1 MLFIIVLVIHRKRNY
16 VKYNTP
22 QMPDYDAIVVGAGNA
37 GSAAAISMASKGLSV
52 LLVDRSDPPGAK
64 NLSGGVLWG
73 NDLAQI
79 LPKWQSEAPLER
91 FIDNKKIGFLTEK
104 SSIVIDFKTEIF
116 RENKVGYTVLR
127 SKLDPWMAK
136 KAKEAGATVIPGI
149 TVESLVIKDR
159 TVVGVQ
165 ESGDVITSNVVILA
179 EGINPRL
186 SIEAGLRGPLQDWEV
201 SVGVKE
207 IIKLSPQKIEDRF
220 NLTPNSGM
228 ASEYIVGNM
237 GDLNIGAFLYTNK
250 DSISLGIVSPM
261 EELRKNGVTHT
272 YDIIETFKEHPSI
285 APLIEGGT
293 VAEYGA
299 HLIPEGGLDMV
310 PQVYGNGYMIVGD
323 AAGFA
328 FSNGLVLQGMN
339 YAILSGIV
347 AGQTAVE
354 AKTRNDFT
362 SKSLSAYEEKLQ
374 NTYVLK
380 DLKTFKDIR
389 KVTGN
394 KNMYTVYP
402 KMLEGILLE
411 MLWERGQ
418 PKKKVRD
425 ILGSCATDLKMSRLK
440 TMTDFYYIY
449 RRM

>member
-1 MLFIIVLVIHRKRNY
+1 M
-16 VKYNTP
+16 
-22 QMPDYDAIVVGAGNA
+22 MPDYDAIVVGAGNA
-37 GSAAAISMASKGLSV
+37 GSAAAITMASKGLSV

-91 FIDNKKIGFLTEK
+91 FIQNKKIGFLTDK
-104 SSIVIDFKTEIF
+104 SSIVIDFKTKMFE
-116 RENKVGYTVLR
+116 ENKVGYTVLR
-127 SKLDPWMAK
+127 SKFDPWLAK

-149 TVESLVIKDR
+149 TVESLAMKDGKVI
-159 TVVGVQ
+159 GVQ
-165 ESGDVITSNVVILA
+165 ESGDTVTAGVVILA

-186 SIEAGLRGPLQDWEV
+186 AIEANLRGPLQDWEV

-220 NLTPNSGM
+220 NLTPASGM
-228 ASEYIVGNM
+228 ASEYIVGSL
-237 GDLNIGAFLYTNK
+237 GELNIGAFLYTNK

-261 EELRKNGVTHT
+261 EQLRENGMTHT
-272 YDIIETFKEHPSI
+272 YDIIEQFKEHPSI

-293 VAEYGA
+293 VTEYGA
-299 HLIPEGGLDMV
+299 HMIPEGGLDMV
-310 PQVYGNGYMIVGD
+310 PKVFGDGYMIVGD
-323 AAGFA
+323 AAGFG

-339 YAILSGIV
+339 YAFLSGIL
-347 AGQTAVE
+347 AGETAVE
-354 AKTRNDFT
+354 AKTRNDF
-362 SKSLSAYEEKLQ
+362 SSSSLSLYREKLESS
-374 NTYVLK
+374 YVLK

-394 KNMYTVYP
+394 KNMYTAYP
-402 KMLEGILLE
+402 KMLESILLE

-418 PKKKVRD
+418 PKKKVRE
-425 ILGSCATDLKMSRLK
+425 ILGSAANEMKMSRLK
-440 TMTDFYYIY
+440 TVTDFYSIY

>member
-1 MLFIIVLVIHRKRNY
+1 
-16 VKYNTP
+16 
-22 QMPDYDAIVVGAGNA
+22 MPDYDAIVVGAGNA

-64 NLSGGVLWG
+64 NMSGGVLWG
-73 NDLAQI
+73 DDLAQI

-104 SSIVIDFKTEIF
+104 SSITVDFKTEIF
-116 RENKVGYTVLR
+116 RENKVGHTILR
-127 SKLDPWMAK
+127 SKFDPWLAK
-136 KAKEAGATVIPGI
+136 KAKDAGALVIPGI
-149 TVESLVIKDR
+149 TVESLVVKDR
-159 TVVGVQ
+159 TVVGIE
-165 ESGDVITSNVVILA
+165 ESGDVITANVVILA

-201 SVGVKE
+201 SLGVKE
-207 IIKLSPQKIEDRF
+207 VIKLSPQKIEDRF
-220 NLTPNSGM
+220 NLDSKSGV
-228 ASEYIVGNM
+228 ASEYIIGNL
-237 GDLNIGAFLYTNK
+237 GELNIGAFLYTNK
-250 DSISLGIVSPM
+250 DSISLGIVAPM

-272 YDIIETFKEHPSI
+272 YDLTEKFKEHPSI
-285 APLIEGGT
+285 APLLEGGT
-293 VAEYGA
+293 VAEYSA

-339 YAILSGIV
+339 YAILSGIM
-347 AGQTAVE
+347 AGEAAVE
-354 AKTRNDFT
+354 AKEKNDFT
-362 SKSLSAYEEKLQ
+362 SKSLSSYEEKLKK
-374 NTYVLK
+374 TYVLK

-402 KMLEGILLE
+402 KMLESIFLE

-418 PKKKVRD
+418 PKKKIRD
-425 ILGSCATDLKMSRLK
+425 ILGTCAADLKMSKLK
-440 TMTDFYYIY
+440 TATDFYYIY

>member
-1 MLFIIVLVIHRKRNY
+1 
-16 VKYNTP
+16 
-22 QMPDYDAIVVGAGNA
+22 MPDYDAIVVGAGNA
-37 GSAAAISMASKGLSV
+37 GSAAAITMASKGLNV
-52 LLVDRSDPPGAK
+52 LLVDRADPPGAK

-73 NDLAQI
+73 NDLSQI

-104 SSIVIDFKTEIF
+104 SSITIDFKTKYF
-116 RENKVGYTVLR
+116 DENKVGHTVLR
-127 SKLDPWMAK
+127 AKFDPWMAK
-136 KAKEAGATVIPGI
+136 KAKEAGALVIPGI
-149 TVESLVIKDR
+149 TVDSLVIKDR
-159 TVVGVQ
+159 TVIGIQ
-165 ESGDVITSNVVILA
+165 ESGDTITANIVLLA
-179 EGINPRL
+179 EGVNPRL
-186 SIEAGLRGPLQDWEV
+186 SIEAGLRKPLQDREL

-220 NLTPNSGM
+220 NLSEGSGM
-228 ASEYIVGNM
+228 ASEYILGNL
-237 GDLNIGAFLYTNK
+237 GDLNIGAFFYTNK

-261 EELRKNGVTHT
+261 EELRRNGMTHT
-272 YDIIETFKEHPSI
+272 YDLIEVFKEHPSI

-299 HLIPEGGLDMV
+299 HLIPEGGIESV
-310 PQVYGNGYMIVGD
+310 PQLYGNGYMILGD

-339 YAILSGIV
+339 YAILSGIM
-347 AGQTAVE
+347 AGETAVK
-354 AKTRNDFT
+354 AKSMNDY
-362 SKSLSAYEEKLQ
+362 SAKSLSEYEKKLN

-394 KNMYTVYP
+394 PKMYTVYP
-402 KMLEGILLE
+402 QLLEGILLE
-411 MLWERGQ
+411 TLWERGQ

-425 ILGSCATDLKMSRLK
+425 ILSEAASKMNMSKVK
-440 TMTDFYYIY
+440 TLTDFYNIY

>member
-1 MLFIIVLVIHRKRNY
+1 
-16 VKYNTP
+16 
-22 QMPDYDAIVVGAGNA
+22 MPDYDAIVVGAGNA
-37 GSAAAISMASKGLSV
+37 GSAAAITMASKGLSV

-79 LPKWQSEAPLER
+79 LPKWQNEAPLER
-91 FIDNKKIGFLTEK
+91 FIQDKKIGFLTDK
-104 SSIVIDFKTEIF
+104 SSIIIDFKTKIF
-116 RENKVGYTVLR
+116 EDNKVGHTVLR
-127 SKLDPWMAK
+127 SKFDPWLAK
-136 KAKEAGATVIPGI
+136 KAKEAGAVVIPGI
-149 TVESLVIKDR
+149 TVESLAKKDGKII
-159 TVVGVQ
+159 GVE
-165 ESGDVITSNVVILA
+165 ESGDVITSDVVILA

-186 SIEAGLRGPLQDWEV
+186 SIGAGLREPLQDWEV

-228 ASEYIVGNM
+228 ASEYIMGNLEE
-237 GDLNIGAFLYTNK
+237 LNVGAFFYTNK
-250 DSISLGIVSPM
+250 DSISLGIVAPM
-261 EELRKNGVTHT
+261 EQLRENGITHT
-272 YDIIETFKEHPSI
+272 YDIIEQFKEHPSI

-299 HLIPEGGLDMV
+299 HMIPEGGLGMV
-310 PQVYGNGYMIVGD
+310 PKLYGDGYMIVGD
-323 AAGFA
+323 AAGLG

-339 YAILSGIV
+339 YAFLSGIL
-347 AGQTAVE
+347 AGETAAE
-354 AKTRNDFT
+354 AKGRNNFSSD
-362 SKSLSAYEEKLQ
+362 SLSVYRQKLEK
-374 NTYVLK
+374 TYVLK

-394 KNMYTVYP
+394 RKMYTTYP
-402 KMLEGILLE
+402 KMLESILLE

-418 PKKKVRD
+418 PKKKIRE
-425 ILGSCATDLKMSRLK
+425 ILGSCAADLNVGKLK
-440 TMTDFYYIY
+440 TATDFYYMY

>member
-1 MLFIIVLVIHRKRNY
+1 
-16 VKYNTP
+16 
-22 QMPDYDAIVVGAGNA
+22 MPDYDAIVVGAGNA
-37 GSAAAISMASKGLSV
+37 GSAAAITMASKGLSV

-73 NDLAQI
+73 NDLAHI

-91 FIDNKKIGFLTEK
+91 YIQNKKIGFLTDK
-104 SSIVIDFKTEIF
+104 SSVVIDFKSEIF
-116 RENKVGYTVLR
+116 QENKVGYTILR
-127 SKLDPWMAK
+127 AKFDPWLAK

-149 TVESLVIKDR
+149 TVESLAMDNGKVI
-159 TVVGVQ
+159 GVE
-165 ESGDVITSNVVILA
+165 ESGDVVTSNVVILA

-186 SIEAGLRGPLQDWEV
+186 AIEAGLRAPLQDWEV

-207 IIKLSPQKIEDRF
+207 VIKLSPQKIEDRF
-220 NLTPNSGM
+220 NLSSNSGL
-228 ASEYIVGNM
+228 ASEYILGNL
-237 GDLNIGAFLYTNK
+237 GNLNVGAFLYTNR
-250 DSISLGIVSPM
+250 DSISLGTVAPLA
-261 EELRKNGVTHT
+261 ELRRNGVTHT
-272 YDIIETFKEHPSI
+272 YDIIEQFKEHPSI

-299 HLIPEGGLDMV
+299 HMIPEGGIEMV
-310 PQVYGNGYMIVGD
+310 PKIYGNGYMIVGD
-323 AAGFA
+323 AAGFG

-339 YAILSGIV
+339 YAFLSGMV
-347 AGQTAVE
+347 AGETAVD
-354 AKTRNDFT
+354 AKSRRDF
-362 SKSLSAYEEKLQ
+362 SSNYLSSYRESLEK
-374 NTYVLK
+374 TYVLR
-380 DLKTFKDIR
+380 DLKKFKGIR

-402 KMLEGILLE
+402 KMFEDILLE

-425 ILGSCATDLKMSRLK
+425 ILSASASELNLSRLRTVTDLYS
-440 TMTDFYYIY
+440 IY